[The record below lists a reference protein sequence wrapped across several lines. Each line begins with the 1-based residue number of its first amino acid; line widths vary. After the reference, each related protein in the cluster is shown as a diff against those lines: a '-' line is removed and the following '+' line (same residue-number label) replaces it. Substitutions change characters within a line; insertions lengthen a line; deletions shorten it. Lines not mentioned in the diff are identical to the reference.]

1 MEPTKRFGIVE
12 QFNSD
17 PTIQALLL
25 TTHVGGLGLN
35 LTSADTVIF
44 LEHDWNPMRDLQ
56 VCSIC
61 LSLLCEP
68 AICLMAF
75 A

>member
-1 MEPTKRFGIVE
+1 MACSVEPRQRFGIVE

-56 VCSIC
+56 VRR
-61 LSLLCEP
+61 LTGVSLAWLVG
-68 AICLMAF
+68 L
-75 A
+75 